1 MLLGLMTLAYAN
13 IHFYFFRYYA
23 NPESLRNE
31 RYKAAQ
37 RLYEVQT
44 IQSRYMASL
53 GVGYRLIVAGRS
65 PYPYDPEITRYL
77 VNGQE
82 YTPSYNPEAE
92 SLTPMPGKGIAFLFF
107 PGSEQYQEKIRERYP
122 DGKAADVRNPVGR
135 HVFYAYVVE
144 PEITRTNPQAP

>member
-1 MLLGLMTLAYAN
+1 LLGLMTLAYAN

-23 NPESLRNE
+23 NPESLRSD

-37 RLYEVQT
+37 RMYEVQT

-53 GVGYRLIVAGRS
+53 GAGYRIIVACKS
-65 PYPYDPEITRYL
+65 PYPYDSEITRYL

-82 YTPSYNPEAE
+82 YIPNYNPEAG
-92 SLTPMPGKGIAFLFF
+92 SLTPTPGKGIAFLFF

-122 DGKAADVRNPVGR
+122 GGKAADVRNPVGR
-135 HVFYAYVVE
+135 HVFYAYVIE
-144 PEITRTNPQAP
+144 PEIIGTHSHEP